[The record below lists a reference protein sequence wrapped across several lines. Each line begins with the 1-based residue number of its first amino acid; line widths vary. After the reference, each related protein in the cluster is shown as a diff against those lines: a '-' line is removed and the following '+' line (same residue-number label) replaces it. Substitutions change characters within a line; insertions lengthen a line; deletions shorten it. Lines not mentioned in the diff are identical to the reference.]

1 MIRKQTEIWI
11 TKDKE
16 KIRICD
22 MSDSHLANTIAML
35 DRKAENITPCILLE
49 AYRAL
54 NSLNGEMAIYAIEG
68 EIDHLIEYG
77 VDPSTIY
84 PLYDN
89 LVLESQRREELS
101 I

>member
-1 MIRKQTEIWI
+1 MIRKQTEIWT
-11 TKDKE
+11 TKDKR

-22 MSDSHLANTIAML
+22 MSDSHLSNTIAML
-35 DRKAENITPCILLE
+35 DRKTEVITPYLILE
-49 AYRAL
+49 AHRTL
-54 NSLNGEMAIYAIEG
+54 NSLNGDMAMLAMEG
-68 EIDHLIEYG
+68 EIDRLIEYG